1 MLHVLQRIFDVAC
14 LFKEATE
21 RVEVSKRTQTLDWVK
36 GLTLDPVKGLSQ
48 SIVSLPR
55 DAAAAAS
62 VCC

>member
-36 GLTLDPVKGLSQ
+36 GLTQGLTQGLSQ

-55 DAAAAAS
+55 DAAAAVS